1 MHYSR
6 FRGDPDMSED
16 SELERLKLRRM
27 QDMQR
32 RLREQEKTKTTDQKQ
47 PRPRDVLKTI
57 LVGRAWEVLDA
68 AAAQFPE
75 PTRALEAELARL
87 VREGWLKG
95 PVTAEK
101 LLYLLRSLGLD
112 VRLETK
118 IQVLESGEM
127 KSLADKFRGG

>member
-1 MHYSR
+1 M
-6 FRGDPDMSED
+6 PED

-27 QDMQR
+27 QEMQR
-32 RLREQEKTKTTDQKQ
+32 RLREQEQTKAKAPDQKQ

-57 LVGRAWEVLDA
+57 LVGRAWEVLNA

-87 VREGWLKG
+87 VRESRLKG
-95 PVTAEK
+95 PVTAEQ
-101 LLYLLRSLGLD
+101 LMWLFRSLGLD
-112 VRLETK
+112 VRLETT

-127 KSLADKFRGG
+127 KSLADKFRGR

>member
-1 MHYSR
+1 
-6 FRGDPDMSED
+6 MSED
-16 SELERLKLRRM
+16 SELDRLKLRRM
-27 QDMQR
+27 QEMQR
-32 RLREQEKTKTTDQKQ
+32 RLREQEQTKAKAPDRKQ
-47 PRPRDVLKTI
+47 PRPRDVLKPI

-87 VREGWLKG
+87 VREGRLKG
-95 PVTAEK
+95 PVTAEQ
-101 LLYLLRSLGLD
+101 LMWLFRSLGLD

-127 KSLADKFRGG
+127 KSLADKFRGR

>member
-1 MHYSR
+1 
-6 FRGDPDMSED
+6 MSED

-27 QDMQR
+27 QQMQQH
-32 RLREQEKTKTTDQKQ
+32 LREQEQTKAKTPDQKQ

-87 VREGWLKG
+87 VREGRLKG
-95 PVTAEK
+95 PVTAEQ
-101 LLYLLRSLGLD
+101 LMWLFRSLGLD

-127 KSLADKFRGG
+127 KSLADKFRGR

>member
-1 MHYSR
+1 
-6 FRGDPDMSED
+6 MSED
-16 SELERLKLRRM
+16 SELERIKLRRM
-27 QDMQR
+27 QEMQR
-32 RLREQEKTKTTDQKQ
+32 RLREQEKTKTTDEKQ
-47 PRPRDVLKTI
+47 PSPRDLLKTI

-75 PTRALEAELARL
+75 PTRAVEAELARL
-87 VREGWLKG
+87 VREGRLKG
-95 PVTAEK
+95 PVTGEQ
-101 LLYLLRSLGLD
+101 LLYLFRTIGFD

>member
-1 MHYSR
+1 
-6 FRGDPDMSED
+6 MSED
-16 SELERLKLRRM
+16 SELERIKLRRM
-27 QDMQR
+27 QEMQR
-32 RLREQEKTKTTDQKQ
+32 RLREQEKTKTAERKQQ
-47 PRPRDVLKTI
+47 PRPRDVLKTV

-87 VREGWLKG
+87 VREGRLKG
-95 PVTAEK
+95 PITAEQ
-101 LLYLLRSLGLD
+101 LLYLFRTLGLD

-127 KSLADKFRGG
+127 KSLAEKFRGG